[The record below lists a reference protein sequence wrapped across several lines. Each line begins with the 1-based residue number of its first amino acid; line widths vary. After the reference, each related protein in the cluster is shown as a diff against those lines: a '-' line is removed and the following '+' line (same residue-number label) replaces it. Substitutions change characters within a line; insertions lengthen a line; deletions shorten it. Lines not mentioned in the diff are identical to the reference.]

1 MPQRGTSCAA
11 RARSARGREIGRRA
25 KGLSMAK
32 AQLLRTLLAM
42 VASCALALTMSL
54 QTAMAT
60 ANPAVVTDHSR
71 DTAYVND
78 FLRIT
83 YLPVGVIPQYLGGP
97 SALRVFATA
106 SRFFIPPISLAA
118 TSSYPG
124 LVNDN
129 TKAVVLFRCKPPDR
143 SLADPFLAT
152 WPQVFTAIT
161 EDFDG
166 MGFTCPADALTP
178 ENELWCLVKD
188 FIDTAQPAAS
198 MSLEHAMSLA
208 AELFDP
214 AHPELAATLR
224 KYYGIYP
231 AFSGLGFSIKGSG
244 DGHSLTAQEALRQS
258 IVPEYLLEN
267 VQLGVAGCH
276 CVIVDPYAGRSFAP
290 VDPRWIWSRGTSSCV
305 KARRLRRAT
314 Q

>member
-1 MPQRGTSCAA
+1 MPR
-11 RARSARGREIGRRA
+11 RRSFGNLFA
-25 KGLSMAK
+25 
-32 AQLLRTLLAM
+32 
-42 VASCALALTMSL
+42 ALALSALSMVTGSPC
-54 QTAMAT
+54 ARADD
-60 ANPAVVTDHSR
+60 NPAVITDHSR
-71 DTAYVND
+71 DTAYIND

-83 YLPVGVIPQYLGGP
+83 YLPVDVIPQYLGGP

-106 SRFFIPPISLAA
+106 SRFFTPPISLAA

-129 TKAVVLFRCKPPDR
+129 TRAVVLFRCKPPDR
-143 SLADPFLAT
+143 SLVDPFLAT
-152 WPQVFTAIT
+152 WPMVFAAIT
-161 EDFDG
+161 EDFG
-166 MGFTCPADALTP
+166 AMGFACPAGSSTP

-188 FIDTAQPAAS
+188 FTDTAQPAAPT
-198 MSLEHAMSLA
+198 SLENAMSLG

-214 AHPELAATLR
+214 SHPELAATLK

-244 DGHSLTAQEALRQS
+244 DGHALTAQEALRQS

-267 VQLGVAGCH
+267 VELGVAGCH
-276 CVIVDPYAGRSFAP
+276 CVIVNPYSGRSFDQ
-290 VDPRWIWSRGTSSCV
+290 VDPDWIWSHGTSSCV
-305 KARRLRRAT
+305 KAQKLHLAT

>member
-1 MPQRGTSCAA
+1 MFLAVAQSAPAA
-11 RARSARGREIGRRA
+11 D
-25 KGLSMAK
+25 
-32 AQLLRTLLAM
+32 
-42 VASCALALTMSL
+42 
-54 QTAMAT
+54 
-60 ANPAVVTDHSR
+60 NPAVITDYSR
-71 DTAYVND
+71 DTAYIND

-83 YLPVGVIPQYLGGP
+83 YLPVDVIPQYLGGP
-97 SALRVFATA
+97 SALRVFTTA
-106 SRFFIPPISLAA
+106 ARFFIPPISLAA

-129 TKAVVLFRCKPPDR
+129 TKAVVLLRCKPPDR
-143 SLADPFLAT
+143 SVVDPFLAT
-152 WPQVFTAIT
+152 WPQVFAAIT
-161 EDFDG
+161 EDFDA
-166 MGFTCPADALTP
+166 MGFTCPPGSSTP

-188 FIDTAQPAAS
+188 FVDTAQPAAPV
-198 MSLEHAMSLA
+198 SLEHAMSLG

-214 AHPELAATLR
+214 AHPELASALK

-231 AFSGLGFSIKGSG
+231 AFSGLGFSVKGSG
-244 DGHSLTAQEALRQS
+244 DGHALTAQEALRQS

-276 CVIVDPYAGRSFAP
+276 CVIVNPYQGRSFDP

-305 KARRLRRAT
+305 SARRLHRAN